1 MVSYLEKGKCYK
13 GCSINSIKM
22 ENNVPHPSKF
32 IDEEDINI
40 IRNTAAEAEQM
51 GLLHPEQLKVVY
63 KNKWFMLL
71 VPHVYTGLQISLPEL
86 VRLQEAIS
94 WTDGSTGWVVTLCSG
109 AGWFGGFIS
118 PEIADLFNGPKVC
131 LAGSGAAGG
140 TADIIDT
147 GYIINGTWKYA
158 SGAHHATHITANC
171 IIRKKGKPVLDDN
184 SEQLILPFIFDKKD
198 VNILPAW
205 KYIGMVA
212 TGSDAFEIK
221 NLKVA
226 ANRQFKIDPSAA
238 IVPESLY
245 QYPFLQLA
253 EATLAINLSGIA
265 IHFMDLC
272 EGIFQDKIKQPKL
285 TDGQKVIL
293 INELDRSKNNINLTR
308 ERFFE
313 AVDQSWGAITKD
325 NAVPDEYLN
334 RVSITSRRLAQLAR
348 ETVDRLYP
356 LCGLMA
362 ASTETEINRAWRDL
376 HTASQ
381 HALLT
386 FADPEQ

>member
-1 MVSYLEKGKCYK
+1 
-13 GCSINSIKM
+13 M
-22 ENNVPHPSKF
+22 ENTVPHPSRF
-32 IDEEDINI
+32 IDENDII
-40 IRNTAAEAEQM
+40 SIRNTAAEAEQLGM
-51 GLLHPEQLKVVY
+51 LHPEQLRVVY
-63 KNKWFMLL
+63 KNKWFKLL
-71 VPHVYTGLQISLPEL
+71 VPKAYTGLQITLPDL

-118 PEIADLFNGPKVC
+118 PEIADLFNDPKVC
-131 LAGSGAAGG
+131 LAGSGAADGI
-140 TADIIDT
+140 ADIIDT

-158 SGAHHATHITANC
+158 SGTHHATHITANC
-171 IIRKKGKPVLDDN
+171 IIRKNGEPVLDN
-184 SEQLILPFIFDKKD
+184 EGEPLILPFIFDKKD
-198 VNILPAW
+198 VSILPAW

-221 NLKVA
+221 NLEVA
-226 ANRQFKIDPSAA
+226 TNRQFKIDPSAA
-238 IVPESLY
+238 VVPESLY

-253 EATLAINLSGIA
+253 EATLAVNLSGIS

-272 EGIFQDKIKQPKL
+272 EGVFQDKIKQPRL

-293 INELDRSKNNINLTR
+293 INELDRAKNNMNLAR

-313 AVDQSWGAITKD
+313 AVDQSWDAITKD
-325 NAVPDEYLN
+325 NTVSDEQLN
-334 RVSITSRRLAQLAR
+334 GVSLTSRRLAQLAR
-348 ETVDRLYP
+348 ETVDKLYP

>member
-1 MVSYLEKGKCYK
+1 M
-13 GCSINSIKM
+13 KM
-22 ENNVPHPSKF
+22 ENTAPHPSKF
-32 IDEEDINI
+32 IDEEDINT

-51 GLLHPEQLKVVY
+51 GMLHPEQLAVVY
-63 KNKWFMLL
+63 KNKWFKLL
-71 VPHVYTGLQISLPEL
+71 VPQGYTGLQISLPDL
-86 VRLQEAIS
+86 IRLQEAIS

-118 PEIADLFNGPKVC
+118 PEIADLFNAPKVC

-140 TADIIDT
+140 TADITDT

-171 IIRKKGKPVLDDN
+171 IIRKNGEPVLDEGG
-184 SEQLILPFIFDKKD
+184 EQLILPFIFDKKD
-198 VNILPAW
+198 VHILPAW

-221 NLKVA
+221 NLKVI
-226 ANRQFKIDPSAA
+226 ANRQFKIDPAAA
-238 IVPESLY
+238 IVPEPLF

-253 EATLAINLSGIA
+253 EATLAVNLSGIA

-272 EGIFQDKIKQPKL
+272 QGIFQDKIKQPRL
-285 TDGQKVIL
+285 TDGQKVLL
-293 INELDRSKNNINLTR
+293 INELDRSKNNINLAR
-308 ERFFE
+308 EHFFE
-313 AVDQSWGAITKD
+313 AVDQSWDAIMKENTIPNEQLK
-325 NAVPDEYLN
+325 

-356 LCGLMA
+356 LCGLIA

-386 FADPEQ
+386 FADPEH

>member
-1 MVSYLEKGKCYK
+1 
-13 GCSINSIKM
+13 M
-22 ENNVPHPSKF
+22 ENRIPHPSTF
-32 IDEEDINI
+32 IEEGDVNA
-40 IRNTAAEAEQM
+40 IRITAAEAEQLGM
-51 GLLHPEQLKVVY
+51 LHPEQLRVVY
-63 KNKWFMLL
+63 KQEWFKLL
-71 VPHVYTGLQISLPEL
+71 VPRVYSGRQITLPNL

-109 AGWFGGFIS
+109 AGWFGGFMS
-118 PEIADLFNGPKVC
+118 SEIAHQVFNDNKVC

-140 TADIIDT
+140 TADITET

-171 IIRKKGKPVLDDN
+171 IIKKDREPVLDDDG
-184 SEQLILPFIFDKKD
+184 QPLILPFIFDKKD

-221 NLKVA
+221 NLAVES
-226 ANRQFKIDPSAA
+226 NRQFKIDPSAA
-238 IVPESLY
+238 IVSNPLY

-253 EATLAINLSGIA
+253 EATLAVNLSGIA

-272 EGIFQDKIKQPKL
+272 KDVFNEKMKQPRL
-285 TDGQKVIL
+285 TSGQKTFL
-293 INELDRSKNNINLTR
+293 INKLNTSENDINRLR
-308 ERFFE
+308 NDFYE
-313 AVDQSWGAITKD
+313 AVDQSWIAIQNN
-325 NAVPDEYLN
+325 NAVPAGQLN
-334 RVSITSRRLAQLAR
+334 QVSITSRKLAQLAR
-348 ETVDRLYP
+348 ASVDKLYP
-356 LCGLMA
+356 LCGLIA
-362 ASTETEINRAWRDL
+362 ASTDTEINRAWRDL

-386 FADPEQ
+386 FAIPEH

>member
-1 MVSYLEKGKCYK
+1 
-13 GCSINSIKM
+13 M
-22 ENNVPHPSKF
+22 ENTIPHPSKF
-32 IDEEDINI
+32 IDETDVSS
-40 IRNTAAEAEQM
+40 IRSTAAEAGQM
-51 GLLHPEQLKVVY
+51 GMLHPEQLRVVY
-63 KNKWFMLL
+63 KNKWFKLL
-71 VPHVYTGLQISLPEL
+71 VPEVYTGLQITLPDL

-118 PEIADLFNGPKVC
+118 LETAGLFNDPKVC

-140 TADIIDT
+140 TADITET

-171 IIRKKGKPVLDDN
+171 IIKKNGEPVLDDDG
-184 SEQLILPFIFDKKD
+184 EPLVLPFIFDKKE
-198 VNILPAW
+198 VNVLPAW

-221 NLKVA
+221 NLVVA
-226 ANRQFKIDPSAA
+226 ANRQFKIDPAA
-238 IVPESLY
+238 TIVPDPLY

-253 EATLAINLSGIA
+253 EATLAVNMSGIA

-272 EGIFQDKIKQPKL
+272 EGIFQDKIKQPRL
-285 TDGQKVIL
+285 TGDQKVLL
-293 INELDRSKNNINLTR
+293 INELDQAKNNINLAR
-308 ERFFE
+308 EMYFE
-313 AVDQSWGAITKD
+313 AIDQSWNIIKKE
-325 NAVPDEYLN
+325 NAVPNEQLN

-356 LCGLMA
+356 LCGLIA
-362 ASTETEINRAWRDL
+362 ASTETEINRSWRDL

-386 FADPEQ
+386 FPDPEL

>member
-1 MVSYLEKGKCYK
+1 
-13 GCSINSIKM
+13 M
-22 ENNVPHPSKF
+22 ENPAPHPSKL
-32 IDEEDINI
+32 INETDVSS
-40 IRNTAAEAEQM
+40 IRSRAAEAEQM
-51 GLLHPEQLKVVY
+51 GMLHPEQLRVVY
-63 KNKWFMLL
+63 KNKWFKLL
-71 VPHVYTGLQISLPEL
+71 VPEVYTGLQITLPNL

-109 AGWFGGFIS
+109 AGWFCGFIS
-118 PEIADLFNGPKVC
+118 PEIADLFDDPRVC

-140 TADIIDT
+140 TADITDT

-171 IIRKKGKPVLDDN
+171 IIQKNGEPVLDDRG
-184 SEQLILPFIFDKKD
+184 EPLILPFIFDKKD
-198 VNILPAW
+198 VHILPAW

-221 NLKVA
+221 NLEVA
-226 ANRQFKIDPSAA
+226 TNRQFKIDPLAA
-238 IVPESLY
+238 IVPEPLY

-253 EATLAINLSGIA
+253 EATLAVNLSGIA

-272 EGIFQDKIKQPKL
+272 EGIFQDKIKQPRL

-293 INELDRSKNNINLTR
+293 IDELDRSKNNMNLAR

-313 AVDQSWGAITKD
+313 AVDRSWDAIQND
-325 NAVPDEYLN
+325 NTIPDEQLN
-334 RVSITSRRLAQLAR
+334 KVSITSRRLAQLAR
-348 ETVDRLYP
+348 ETVDKLYP
-356 LCGLMA
+356 LCGLIA

-386 FADPEQ
+386 FTDPEH